1 MKRVGGITGTMNMQ
15 NGLFTSMK
23 GLGFQPYATFFLVS
37 LNTMFKTLTHK
48 TMKIQQP
55 TDNSLYVTIGKYIYY
70 FDDSIDGEVI
80 VKRWRTDDED
90 GEVTED
96 IQE

>member
-1 MKRVGGITGTMNMQ
+1 MACKLT
-15 NGLFTSMK
+15 FK
-23 GLGFQPYATFFLVS
+23 PYL
-37 LNTMFKTLTHK
+37 
-48 TMKIQQP
+48 TMKIKQP
-55 TDNSLYVTIGKYIYY
+55 TDNSLYVTIGKYVYY
-70 FDDSIDGEVI
+70 FDDSIDGEAI

>member
-1 MKRVGGITGTMNMQ
+1 
-15 NGLFTSMK
+15 
-23 GLGFQPYATFFLVS
+23 
-37 LNTMFKTLTHK
+37 
-48 TMKIQQP
+48 MKINQP
-55 TDNSLYVTIGKYIYY
+55 TVNSLYVTIGKYIYY

-80 VKRWRTDDED
+80 VKRWRIDDED